1 MHVECALVSFV
12 GGGAVPGK
20 RQDWHRSALPPERI
34 IQVSIIIIIIF
45 FFFFVTQSGSDA
57 ATCHW
62 ARWSTGHNL
71 VWKKEKK
78 IPFHLHMDMTR
89 KYIDFYTYVC
99 VCIYMHK
106 YLMTI
111 MVMTDFFFYNYIEM
125 DFSFFLFFSNFPPPP
140 AEGVQLCRC
149 IHITAQWILYR
160 KMVNNAK

>member
-1 MHVECALVSFV
+1 MRDISLAFISLYFFYFFSKEEEEKKNSRSLTMHVECALVSFV

-34 IQVSIIIIIIF
+34 IQVSIIIITIFFF

-78 IPFHLHMDMTR
+78 SHFTC
-89 KYIDFYTYVC
+89 TW
-99 VCIYMHK
+99 
-106 YLMTI
+106 T
-111 MVMTDFFFYNYIEM
+111 
-125 DFSFFLFFSNFPPPP
+125 
-140 AEGVQLCRC
+140 
-149 IHITAQWILYR
+149 
-160 KMVNNAK
+160 